1 MATVENAQFER
12 YFEIFPELTPKQTIT
27 CIMHA
32 MGLAIP
38 MIADL
43 RGVSDETVRKMLQES
58 RKELELS
65 NLCALRAVVQIR
77 LSMAVMGLNFD
88 LLDDRLHSA
97 HRRNARHEQPGQ
109 KGT

>member
-1 MATVENAQFER
+1 MAAVDNAQFTR
-12 YFEIFPELTPKQTIT
+12 YFELFPELTHTESIT

-43 RGVSDETVRKMLQES
+43 RGVSDETVRKMLQEV

-77 LSMAVMGLNFD
+77 LNMAVMGLKFD
-88 LLDDRLHSA
+88 LRGDRSIPPSA
-97 HRRNARHEQPGQ
+97 RRRNG
-109 KGT
+109 